1 MTKGS
6 ILISRGIPSQSV
18 TGRRTGAVVAYTA
31 VDYYTLTV
39 DRSDCCKAG
48 VEALRLHV
56 VVYPDVNEL
65 VKK

>member
-1 MTKGS
+1 MVKYTSKTR
-6 ILISRGIPSQSV
+6 LSRLRGV
-18 TGRRTGAVVAYTA
+18 LYVAYTA

-48 VEALRLHV
+48 VEALRLQV
-56 VVYPDVNEL
+56 VVYPDVNES